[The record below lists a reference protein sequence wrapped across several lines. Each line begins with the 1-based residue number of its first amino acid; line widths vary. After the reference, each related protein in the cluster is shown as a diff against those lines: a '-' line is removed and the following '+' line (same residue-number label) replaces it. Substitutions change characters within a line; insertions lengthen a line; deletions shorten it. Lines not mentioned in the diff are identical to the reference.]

1 MVESYKS
8 NPTVYRVERATMGQ
22 DFTKGLNVCI
32 GNYGYY
38 NEGSLHDAWITLPKT
53 EAEIRDFLHLNQL
66 QDSQHEEIYISDYDG
81 IPFGTRLLFNEFCHL
96 EDLNL
101 LAKQLVTANPADL
114 EKVGA
119 WIQAND
125 TPESLVG
132 LMNLIEQADNI
143 PFYSWGYDGAYDKD
157 EFGNMI
163 YTTMSP
169 ERNYWYEMV
178 EQNEELKHILDSS
191 SQIES
196 AFDYEKY
203 GRAYTEGGEVTVL
216 EDGYIDNC
224 ADGPDVDYYDRD
236 ELASLIGDRYDAKYP
251 ATSSKAADRS
261 LGHKQEV
268 SRNASEL
275 LNDGKQAMET
285 PSQEH

>member
-1 MVESYKS
+1 ME
-8 NPTVYRVERATMGQ
+8 Q

-53 EAEIRDFLHLNQL
+53 EAEIRDFLHLNHL
-66 QDSQHEEIYISDYDG
+66 QDPQHEEIYISDYDG

-132 LMNLIEQADNI
+132 LMNLIEQADDI

-157 EFGNMI
+157 EFGSMI

-169 ERNYWYEMV
+169 EKNYGHEMV
-178 EQNEELKHILDSS
+178 ELNEELKHILDSS

-224 ADGPDVDYYDRD
+224 GYRDFTPGALTGERHMESYMESPLHGLTCGGLSLFRQIGLCAFSVEPLMTGLALDGFGIQV
-236 ELASLIGDRYDAKYP
+236 
-251 ATSSKAADRS
+251 
-261 LGHKQEV
+261 
-268 SRNASEL
+268 L
-275 LNDGKQAMET
+275 LHLESDGIEDFLFRA
-285 PSQEH
+285 P

>member
-132 LMNLIEQADNI
+132 LMNLIEQADDI

-163 YTTMSP
+163 RM
-169 ERNYWYEMV
+169 RN
-178 EQNEELKHILDSS
+178 
-191 SQIES
+191 
-196 AFDYEKY
+196 
-203 GRAYTEGGEVTVL
+203 
-216 EDGYIDNC
+216 
-224 ADGPDVDYYDRD
+224 
-236 ELASLIGDRYDAKYP
+236 
-251 ATSSKAADRS
+251 
-261 LGHKQEV
+261 
-268 SRNASEL
+268 
-275 LNDGKQAMET
+275 
-285 PSQEH
+285 